1 MEEVVLEDPGEDGKF
16 PECPVCYDALNR
28 NSAAA
33 YVHSIVTHPQAVETL
48 FSDSATELA
57 FSQVVF
63 PEFRLIF

>member
-33 YVHSIVTHPQAVETL
+33 CVHSIVTHPQAVETL
-48 FSDSATELA
+48 FPIRLRNWHLA
-57 FSQVVF
+57 KSFFLSFV
-63 PEFRLIF
+63 